1 MTFTIT
7 PEDAAPIPP
16 KIAQSA
22 PVAFGLDTLEVGKMA
37 FVPVSAH
44 MRASEIAKTSM
55 AKATARLGAY
65 VHMHFK
71 AHRDLKGRVITI
83 RRYGDGIRIWRTA

>member
-7 PEDAAPIPP
+7 QEDAVPIPP
-16 KIAQSA
+16 KIAIGA
-22 PVAFGLDTLEVGKMA
+22 PAAFGLDTLEVGKMA

-44 MRASEIAKTSM
+44 PNAAKYAITNMS
-55 AKATARLGAY
+55 KGVNTLGTY
-65 VHMHFK
+65 VHTHFK
-71 AHRDLKGRVITI
+71 VHRDLKGRVITV